1 MIGMN
6 RRKLLVASA
15 VLATG
20 SLLLAAVPA
29 QAFSPHNEVGVTAKT
44 IKLGITLPM
53 SGAASPGYKKI
64 PGGMKAYFDYVNA
77 NGGVNGR
84 KITLVVKDDAY
95 TPTSSVQKTN
105 ELILKDK
112 VFALVGALGTANV
125 KAVAAS
131 VSPARRG
138 IPDLF
143 VNTGYSGFADKKA
156 YPTTFSLFPS
166 YIMEAKI
173 MAQYIKE
180 TYPGKKLGLLY
191 QADDFGRDAL
201 AGFKTAGLNFD
212 VKVAYAPLS
221 QALAAAPPSWITKLA
236 AGGAEV
242 VVLFGVSSA
251 TAAALYAAYVGK
263 FKAQWILGSV
273 GGDSTTIKESGV
285 PAALLGG
292 VQTASFIP
300 APTDTNDEYVKLF
313 QDINAKYNTGTAKD
327 KEFDNNILAGMNTAF
342 ITVQAIAAAGK
353 NLTRKGLIAAI
364 EKKGT
369 TFANAGLS
377 PMVVSATSH
386 AGYTGYWFGTYDATA
401 TIKPNGG
408 VYTVYT
414 TDSGTGAVVKSTYM
428 RPAMPA
434 KGLPTN

>member
-6 RRKLLVASA
+6 RRKFLVASA
-15 VLATG
+15 VFATG
-20 SLLLAAVPA
+20 SLALGAAPS
-29 QAFSPHNEVGVTAKT
+29 QAFSPRYDVGVTAKT

-53 SGAASPGYKKI
+53 TGAAAPGYKKI

-105 ELILKDK
+105 ELILKDR
-112 VFALVGALGTANV
+112 VFALVGALGTANN

-143 VNTGYSGFADKKA
+143 LNTGYSGFADKKI

-201 AGFKTAGLNFD
+201 VGFKTAGLNFD
-212 VKVAYAPLS
+212 VKVPYAPLS
-221 QALAAAPPSWITKLA
+221 QAVTGVPATWITKLA
-236 AGGAEV
+236 TAGAQV

-251 TAAALYAAYVGK
+251 TAAALYTAYVGK
-263 FKAQWILGSV
+263 YNPKWILGSV
-273 GGDSTTIKESGV
+273 GGDATTITEAGV
-285 PAALLGG
+285 PAALLNG
-292 VQTASFIP
+292 VETASFIP
-300 APTDTNDEYVKLF
+300 APADTSDEYVKLF
-313 QDINAKYNTGTAKD
+313 QDINAKYNNNAV
-327 KEFDNNILAGMNTAF
+327 FDNNILAGMNTAF
-342 ITVQAIAAAGK
+342 ITVQALAAAGPS
-353 NLTRKGLIAAI
+353 LTRKGLISAI
-364 EKKGT
+364 EKKGS
-369 TFANAGLS
+369 TFASAGLS
-377 PMVVSATSH
+377 PLAFSSTSH
-386 AGYTGYWFGTYDATA
+386 VGYTGYWFGTYDATA
-401 TIKPNGG
+401 TIKPSGG

-414 TDSGTGAVVKSTYM
+414 TDSGTGAVVKSTYK

-434 KGLPTN
+434 NGLPTTK